1 MKTLPI
7 FLQIRQE
14 DIEGYPERPL
24 YTVDFN
30 YEAIR
35 RRVRTKMEKETSD
48 ISDEQVYNLVKDE
61 TDKLK
66 RQMPFKLIVSRSPMD
81 KEDLRI
87 ERVADAY
94 NNDLNEKDVEIHIQS
109 LGAEDCYW
117 LDSGAFDF

>member
-1 MKTLPI
+1 
-7 FLQIRQE
+7 
-14 DIEGYPERPL
+14 
-24 YTVDFN
+24 
-30 YEAIR
+30 
-35 RRVRTKMEKETSD
+35 MEKETSD

-66 RQMPFKLIVSRSPMD
+66 RQMPFKLIVSRNPMD